1 MITETYLRRALRS
14 ALSISIALS
23 ILVTVQL
30 PAAAQLGQAA
40 RVPAGRSLPT
50 PPALPSSAM
59 RLAPLGGA
67 SLSASLDG
75 TVSAPALAPR
85 LSVLENAPAAPSALS
100 VAPAALLAAPAEA
113 PEAPK
118 EGAKPAAP
126 RESEGGPR
134 WVQPAG
140 APAPAEGDNGP
151 RWVDPKK
158 APAPSKPAAPS
169 TLRSVIA
176 RFLPFVGHGERFD
189 GSSAR
194 KELGEGVAA
203 KASSAARARLARHS
217 HSHSHRHDVVQDLSI
232 PTPEAVKRVASD
244 GGPRWVKYF
253 APIAIIG
260 ATVFVF
266 QASIV
271 PAAIVSGA
279 LMLSVLAHESAH
291 ILGLRIWGDKTP
303 ALAGRDSINPLKHI
317 SLLGT
322 ILVPAASL
330 MVSMAAIGFP
340 VLFGWAKPVPVDFNN
355 LKNPKTDAAKVAALG
370 PLTNLGLAA
379 AAGLLYLAFPAAG
392 IASTA
397 LLTLF
402 KMNLALT
409 AFNLLPL
416 PFLDGGKILVSM
428 LPKSWYARWTH
439 DPHLPMG
446 YQRFYKA
453 IYEGPANLLSKLHVH
468 AFDHVNGLT
477 RLASL
482 AALGAFYA
490 AFFTVLQVPLMFL
503 ALPCSYDYWCIREKV
518 RSEAAVKDLMSIMSE
533 WSAVIVQIAEDKGLD
548 SEVSAYETEH
558 AMKNALETLIDE
570 LMAKEDFKALSDEEK
585 IERLM
590 REYPDKAADF
600 LKDKAMTE
608 DSKEKILEVLAD
620 PRNAPY
626 NERLRRW
633 LKDHDIFKRWD
644 NKHEQGKLKESMKE
658 ADKKRAAGGPG
669 GAALGAVIGL
679 LSLGAIESVVPGL
692 IPHAGAAMAALG
704 FAGMLGSIVNVEGGG
719 EAPRPAQL
727 SVSPQFEAGRLEVS
741 FFAPLSAEEYGRFL
755 GTVQSEGGYGLEAA
769 RRADGSVDS
778 VRITYRDA
786 ATAAEKA
793 LAFRVHPQ
801 AIRVDLSAEA
811 FALAEPS
818 PANATWQDKVRAGLS
833 DSGKLVVVIK
843 AGHEYASGEIVSAVA
858 GERAIERRSPRAIE
872 VRASSLEDAAEIA
885 RALAGEERV
894 DRVVVSASVS
904 ERLTGAPQQGELD
917 FARRRR
923 LPVPTPVTPPTD
935 GTGNSA
941 WRGKLRAVPDMG
953 RGELKVSLLAAH
965 SPRELAELLRELTGH
980 GWTAAGPRLR
990 RSDGAGNGTATRH
1003 ASGRILD
1010 IELPNARAAA
1020 ELAAALARDARVGQV
1035 SLSAGTRS
1043 VAVTGRE
1050 EASNEPAAEPVVPQ
1064 EETRAAEPQADGDAA
1079 PAPAASWQEKVYAGG
1094 STDETSVSV
1103 DFGPAADVAVIE
1115 TLLAS
1120 VAPGLTVETP
1130 GSSFFRR
1137 VIAGDAARADAV
1149 ARALAE
1155 TAAVTAVWVAPAA
1168 YARLTGRTPVPAEAE
1183 APAPRPEPTLP
1194 NKVTAHGKEEW
1205 STGLVKAR
1213 FSENLA
1219 PEALEA
1225 LLRDTGSAGVLVG
1238 EKDVDFNGT
1247 DLAGAIVL
1255 AKRLAERGDV
1265 ASVEV
1270 HPNAAATILEKELPY
1285 ASAQAYDHERA
1296 LLVEFPSAQ
1305 TQEQALAYAET
1316 RRLRLVHNDF
1326 RGREGMA
1333 LYEVPAS
1340 ADLARTYKALAL
1352 EDGSPAK
1359 AVRPMRERAG
1369 LESIERPAPAAA
1381 PAAEEAAP
1389 VDLPRRD
1396 PHQAWIEY
1404 LQNLVLN
1411 DGKSNLTDK
1420 QIQLLSTF
1428 LKPVAKPKGEERA
1441 PVVSRN
1447 EQVKEI
1453 LPIVTSPRGMRN
1465 SVVIIGEA
1473 GVGKTAVAE
1482 GLAELMEDMEA
1493 GGENSFL
1500 KLDRLKGRWLVEL
1513 DINKVLTTDDPVGLL
1528 GAILDLLPRMNK
1540 GDASRGNDIIVLM
1553 DEIQKFFL
1561 DPSGVKIANT
1571 LKGPLRDGK
1580 ISVIATTTRK
1590 EFKEHI
1596 EKDDAFRRRFH
1607 KVEVEETNVE
1617 QTISILRAL
1626 KAFFQRLHTAKI
1638 PDETLVASAKLS
1650 HQFDKTNYNPDKA
1663 IKLVQDSAELSRPE
1677 NLRAAVALDLRET
1690 WNQLVTAANEA
1701 RQLLIDK
1708 GIASTLALPIEAY
1721 NQIAGLIEKA
1731 EALQAEAES
1740 IADGEGN
1747 VTVDVAKRA
1756 LAIRTGI
1763 ASGQLNLGEE
1773 DAARYNTMEDEVEQ
1787 RVVNQRRA
1795 ITAIANAV
1803 RRNKAGLSNPGQPMG
1818 KFLFVGPTGVGKTYL
1833 AKELARFL
1841 FKDPEAM
1848 VRFDMSEFQEPHS
1861 VARLIGSPPGY
1872 VGHGAGGQLT
1882 EAVRKKPY
1890 SVILLDE
1897 VEKAHPDVFNVL
1909 LQILDDGRLTD
1920 GEGRTVDF
1928 KNTVIIM
1935 TSNLGMRDVD
1945 GEKFSAEA
1953 EKAATP
1959 EARAAIEA
1967 KWDQAIDEAVAFNAK
1982 QFFRPEFLN
1991 RLDEDP
1997 LSKQKWVRVNRLR
2010 AQDAEL
2016 IAKLQVKEFEKVLED
2031 RHGTALKV
2039 DPSFIKFMM
2048 VEGFSPLYGAR
2059 PMKAAVEKYLVDPL
2073 AQWILKEASEG
2084 RSDVRGG
2091 LIEVGYQDGKV
2102 TFRATPRP
2110 AKETPRASI
2119 KGASE
2124 TVAAQVFKL
2133 IEQLAGEGEGDEPSE
2148 ALFDKMMRGARAES
2162 SAQAAPA
2169 QAAEKAERKN
2179 AFLTPGA
2186 RLSLKGDAVA
2196 AEHNNA
2202 KKKDGAMR
2210 GLIAASRESAAKAG
2224 WPAEVQDLLDAPA
2237 GTVGEGWLKQLVRL
2251 SKEMASKNGAAAPV
2265 SVTARYS
2272 EDAVQIAVS
2281 GAYALSEDDQKSLLM
2296 HFSGAAPKSYL
2307 EAQQKADQLNLTARL
2322 LWDHNLL
2329 DLYRRLSALPGARM
2343 GFATGPEGT
2352 QLWLEIRKPKAE
2364 PAPAAK
2370 LQAPSDAPKATPHQN
2385 RQMEKVRGLLMKVVD
2400 QDRLR
2405 EHERDGHAIR
2415 IAAAEGWA
2423 RLSVEADLAA
2433 ARSWLK
2439 DRKLADSDTPD
2450 GMIKSNWPLVMTAA
2464 LVIEKFGGAE
2474 DIALLETIAN
2484 RFTSSSHFEVPAHN
2498 ALTQALAALYARAG
2512 LSATRAAMTRAAQLS
2527 SGNSADIK
2535 NATHRAFGAV
2545 GMPIDEEYAK
2555 RDADGLLEL
2564 YRRQERLP
2572 ELVAELHD
2580 KAAWR
2585 KADEPRKM
2593 AILKAAGESE
2603 TSEAAVQRLREA
2615 MGEHSSYSRTG
2626 YETSRAIA
2634 AVLAHA
2640 GMTDKL
2646 GDAIKRWLDQHG
2658 VSYSGSGG
2666 SKWTQL
2672 LAYVELARL
2681 SGGAETLDALEQLM
2695 RNAPD
2700 SINSVHEQAYF
2711 TSPDA
2716 WARSL
2721 IRGGKFEEYARP
2733 TLGADGAPGPSKLEQ
2748 MLASKDKPML
2758 VAGALRAIA
2767 YARDPS
2773 FKPKAWAPA
2782 GAVPDIAPVGSGSSS
2797 SWEHGG
2803 WPADAPRYRGGP
2815 SLADW
2820 KNEMFEHR
2828 FGHRWRGGL
2837 PPY

>member
-14 ALSISIALS
+14 GLSISIALS

-59 RLAPLGGA
+59 RLAPLGAA
-67 SLSASLDG
+67 SLSASLNAA
-75 TVSAPALAPR
+75 VPAPALAPR
-85 LSVLENAPAAPSALS
+85 LSVLESAPAAPSALT

-118 EGAKPAAP
+118 DGAKPSAP
-126 RESEGGPR
+126 SESDGGPR

-194 KELGEGVAA
+194 KELSEGVAA
-203 KASSAARARLARHS
+203 KASSSARSRLARHA
-217 HSHSHRHDVVQDLSI
+217 HTRSHRHDVVQDLSI

-330 MVSMAAIGFP
+330 MVSMSAIGFP

-370 PLTNLGLAA
+370 PLTNLALAA

-392 IASTA
+392 VASTA

-679 LSLGAIESVVPGL
+679 LSLGAVESVVPGL

-719 EAPRPAQL
+719 DAPRPAQL

-741 FFAPLSAEEYGRFL
+741 FFAPLSTEEYGAFL
-755 GTVQSEGGYGLEAA
+755 ETVQSEGGYGLEAT

-793 LAFRVHPQ
+793 LAFRGHPQ

-811 FALAEPS
+811 FALAEPA

-843 AGHEYASGEIVSAVA
+843 AGHEYASGEIVSGVA
-858 GERAIERRSPRAIE
+858 GERAVERRSARAIE

-885 RALAGEERV
+885 RALAGEARV

-904 ERLTGAPQQGELD
+904 ERLTGNPAQGELD
-917 FARRRR
+917 FAARRRR
-923 LPVPTPVTPPTD
+923 LPVPTPVTPATD
-935 GTGNSA
+935 GTGHDGA
-941 WRGKLRAVPDMG
+941 WRAKFRVDPDMG

-965 SPRELAELLRELTGH
+965 SPHDMAAILGEHTGR
-980 GWTAAGPRLR
+980 GWTAAGVRLR
-990 RSDGAGNGTATRH
+990 RSDGAANGTATRH
-1003 ASGRILD
+1003 ASGRILN
-1010 IELPNARAAA
+1010 IELPNGRAAG
-1020 ELAAALARDARVGQV
+1020 ELAAALARDPRVGQIT
-1035 SLSAGTRS
+1035 LSAATRAA
-1043 VAVTGRE
+1043 AVTGRE
-1050 EASNEPAAEPVVPQ
+1050 EAANEPAAEAAAPQ
-1064 EETRAAEPQADGDAA
+1064 EQPRAEAQAGGA
-1079 PAPAASWQEKVYAGG
+1079 PADAPAWQEKVYAAG
-1094 STDETSVSV
+1094 STDESSVSV
-1103 DFGPAADVAVIE
+1103 DFGPSADVAVIE
-1115 TLLAS
+1115 TVLAT

-1130 GSSFFRR
+1130 GSSLFRR
-1137 VIAGDAARADAV
+1137 VIAGDAAQADAV

-1168 YARLTGRTPVPAEAE
+1168 YTRLTGRTPVPAEAE

-1213 FSENLA
+1213 FAENVT
-1219 PEALEA
+1219 PESLEA
-1225 LLRDTGSAGVLVG
+1225 LMRDTGSLGVIVG
-1238 EKDVDFNGT
+1238 EKDVDFNGS
-1247 DLAGAIVL
+1247 DLDGAIGL
-1255 AKRLAERGDV
+1255 AKRLAERADV
-1265 ASVEV
+1265 ASIEV

-1285 ASAQAYDHERA
+1285 SGAQAYDHERA
-1296 LLVEFPSAQ
+1296 LLVEFPAAQ
-1305 TQEQALAYAET
+1305 TQEQALAWGET

-1333 LYEVPAS
+1333 LYEVPQA
-1340 ADLARTYKALAL
+1340 ADLARTFKALAL
-1352 EDGSPAK
+1352 EPGSGAN
-1359 AVRPMRERAG
+1359 AVRPLRERAG
-1369 LESIERPAPAAA
+1369 LEAPERPAAPAAA
-1381 PAAEEAAP
+1381 EPVAEP
-1389 VDLPRRD
+1389 VALPRRD
-1396 PHQAWIEY
+1396 PHQAWVEY
-1404 LQNLVLN
+1404 LQNLTLS

-1420 QIQLLSTF
+1420 QVQLLSMF

-1513 DINKVLTTDDPVGLL
+1513 DINKVLTQDDPVGLL

-1626 KAFFQRLHTAKI
+1626 KAFFQKLHRAKI

-1740 IADGEGN
+1740 IPDGEGN

-1945 GEKFSAEA
+1945 GEKFAAAADKAPDAETRAAVEA
-1953 EKAATP
+1953 E
-1959 EARAAIEA
+1959 
-1967 KWDQAIDEAVAFNAK
+1967 WDKAIDDAVAFNAK

-2148 ALFDKMMRGARAES
+2148 ALFDKLMRGARAES
-2162 SAQAAPA
+2162 AASAAPV
-2169 QAAEKAERKN
+2169 QAPESAERKQ

-2186 RLSLKGDAVA
+2186 RLALKGDAVA

-2210 GLIAASRESAAKAG
+2210 GLIAASRESAARAG
-2224 WPAEVQDLLDAPA
+2224 WPAEIQDLLDAPA
-2237 GTVGEGWLKQLVRL
+2237 GTVGEGWLKQIVRL
-2251 SKEMASKNGAAAPV
+2251 SKEMAAKNGAAAPV
-2265 SVTARYS
+2265 SVSARYS
-2272 EDAVQIAVS
+2272 EDAIQLAVS
-2281 GAYALSEDDQKSLLM
+2281 GAYRLSEDEAKSLLM

-2329 DLYRRLSALPGARM
+2329 DLYRRLSAVPGARM
-2343 GFATGPEGT
+2343 GFATGEEGT
-2352 QLWLEIRKPKAE
+2352 QIWVELRKPKAE
-2364 PAPAAK
+2364 AAPAAQ
-2370 LQAPSDAPKATPHQN
+2370 LQAPADAPKATPHQN
-2385 RQMEKVRGLLMKVVD
+2385 RQMARTRDLLMKIVD

-2405 EHERDGHAIR
+2405 ESERDGHAIR

-2423 RLSVEADLAA
+2423 RLAVEADLAA
-2433 ARSWLK
+2433 ARAWLK

-2464 LVIEKFGGAE
+2464 LVIEKFGGEE
-2474 DIALLETIAN
+2474 DIATLETIAN

-2498 ALTQALAALYARAG
+2498 ALTQALAALYARTG

-2555 RDADGLLEL
+2555 RDSDGLLEL

-2572 ELVAELHD
+2572 ELVAELYD
-2580 KAAWR
+2580 KAAWK

-2603 TSEAAVQRLREA
+2603 TSEQAVQRLREA

-2646 GDAIKRWLDQHG
+2646 GDSIKRWLDKNG

-2666 SKWTQL
+2666 SQWTQL

-2695 RNAPD
+2695 KNDPG

-2797 SWEHGG
+2797 HWEHGG
-2803 WPADAPRYRGGP
+2803 FPADAPRYRGGP